1 MELNIIY
8 DRIINDIEQNNEVF
22 YGNHSLYLHNHLNWF
37 EKSAGIVNQKLVDIF
52 SKAKTEFKKDSD
64 SLKKI
69 VLSNQEKFFG
79 EMAKIIPEASTQDG
93 FIDWYKSVINLT
105 TIDNY
110 IERMDNI
117 KFGYKSKEEL
127 TNLLNLIRDVYQ
139 DILSTTIDKNFPQ
152 DLNEKIKK
160 MNSALSNAKFN
171 GQEGVVKVSGLTGIG
186 LSKTSLQNYY
196 LPLLIERTIGNQV
209 KEAIPDIMFQDKV
222 KLVSQQTAK
231 GSSAD
236 LEIAS
241 GHFSIK
247 TRKAKQEKSRII
259 QNFNN

>member
-1 MELNIIY
+1 
-8 DRIINDIEQNNEVF
+8 
-22 YGNHSLYLHNHLNWF
+22 
-37 EKSAGIVNQKLVDIF
+37 
-52 SKAKTEFKKDSD
+52 
-64 SLKKI
+64 
-69 VLSNQEKFFG
+69 
-79 EMAKIIPEASTQDG
+79 
-93 FIDWYKSVINLT
+93 
-105 TIDNY
+105 
-110 IERMDNI
+110 MDNI

-127 TNLLNLIRDVYQ
+127 NNLLNLIRDVYQ

-171 GQEGVVKVSGLTGIG
+171 DKEGVVKVSGLTGIG

-196 LPLLIERTIGNQV
+196 LPLLVERTIGSQV
-209 KEAIPDIMFQDKV
+209 KEAIPDIIFQDKV
-222 KLVSQQTAK
+222 KLVSQQTTK